1 MTVRKP
7 TILRWS
13 EEAEAN
19 HVREWAELDRD
30 VLNRAARPDVCSGRP
45 HRPARLSA
53 LVARLKAILGSDN
66 PEIMQDG

>member
-30 VLNRAARPDVCSGRP
+30 VLNRAARPAVCSGRP